1 MSLDRTLNLGA
12 AAKPEARISEKC
24 FLPRG
29 SSCAD
34 FCTKKCSLEA
44 LGSTPHLHRGLKML
58 RWKSFATSPPESFAG
73 FRLER
78 GDDGKDSPGADF
90 GHLEER

>member
-29 SSCAD
+29 S
-34 FCTKKCSLEA
+34 
-44 LGSTPHLHRGLKML
+44 TPHLYRRFKKKPMAPIWFKML
-58 RWKSFATSPPESFAG
+58 RWKSFASGPPESFAG

-78 GDDGKDSPGADF
+78 GDDGKDSAGPDF